1 MASMSSPLPTEG
13 FGRYLQAIR
22 LEKRISLEQVAAQT
36 RIGILTL
43 KAIEHEEFNRLPA
56 EVFLKGF
63 LRAFADS
70 VGAEG
75 DEAVRRYEAHRALV
89 IKAEGVGSGP
99 HRDRL
104 GSTGRLAAVLAMLAM
119 LVAGSISGW
128 HYATRTSTEAPPTVA
143 FTATEPVGPA
153 PGAGFQLGPP
163 GAPGPAST
171 AAAAELKL
179 IITAQEN
186 TWVKVVTDQGTPR
199 EHTLR
204 AGQQLQLEARSHFNL
219 LIGNAGAV
227 KLSLNNTPVAVPGK
241 RGEPVNFHLP

>member
-1 MASMSSPLPTEG
+1 MGSSLPPEA

-22 LEKRISLEQVAAQT
+22 LEKGISLEQVAAQT
-36 RIGILTL
+36 RISILTL

-63 LRAFADS
+63 LRAFAGS

-75 DEAVRRYEAHRALV
+75 DEAVRRYAAHRALV
-89 IKAEGVGSGP
+89 HKTEGVGSEP
-99 HRDRL
+99 QRDR
-104 GSTGRLAAVLAMLAM
+104 SASAGRLAALLALLAI

-128 HYATRTSTEAPPTVA
+128 HYATRTPIEAPPTVA
-143 FTATEPVGPA
+143 FTATEPVGIA
-153 PGAGFQLGPP
+153 PGTGFQP
-163 GAPGPAST
+163 GAPAPA

-179 IITAQEN
+179 VITAQES

-204 AGQQLQLEARSHFNL
+204 AGQQVKLEARSHFNL

-241 RGEPVNFHLP
+241 RGEPVNLHLP